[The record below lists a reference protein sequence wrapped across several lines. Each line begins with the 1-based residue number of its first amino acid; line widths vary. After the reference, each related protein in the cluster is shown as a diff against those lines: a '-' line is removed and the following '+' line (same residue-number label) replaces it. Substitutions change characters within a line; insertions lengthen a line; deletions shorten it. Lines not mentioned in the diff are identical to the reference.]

1 LRLVPQRLLSDPEQ
15 LRAAAVR
22 IRKNIVKML
31 GRSGSGHPGGS
42 LSSADIMTVLYLN
55 EMNVRPEEPLWPGR
69 DRLVLS
75 KGHAAPVLYAALAE
89 AGFFPEDELLT
100 LRQWGS
106 RLQGH
111 PDMRTT
117 PGVDMSTGSLGQGLS
132 AACGMAIASK
142 MDGAPWRVYA
152 LVGDGELQEGQIWE
166 AAMTAV
172 HRKLDNLTAIID
184 LNGLQ
189 IDGTTE
195 AVKSLRNVADRF
207 RVFGWN
213 VIETDGHDIPAI
225 MKAFAAAREAKG
237 VPTCIVA
244 HTIKGKGVSFMENQV
259 GWHGTAPKPDQVEEA
274 LRELAAAEEVRN

>member
-1 LRLVPQRLLSDPEQ
+1 MADAATVDRLEHL
-15 LRAAAVR
+15 AAQMR
-22 IRKNIVKML
+22 YHIVTMMGANKV
-31 GRSGSGHPGGS
+31 HHFGGS
-42 LSSADIMTVLYLN
+42 LSATDLVTALYFYKMRYDPKN
-55 EMNVRPEEPLWPGR
+55 PAWPER
-69 DRLVLS
+69 DRFIMS
-75 KGHAAPVLYAALAE
+75 KGHSVPAQYVALAMKGVLSVE
-89 AGFFPEDELLT
+89 ELPT
-100 LRQWGS
+100 LKQLGA

-111 PDMRTT
+111 PAMHLT
-117 PGVDMSTGSLGQGLS
+117 PGLEGCTGSLGQGLS